1 MDSKSDTEKNFHP
14 ILKDKGSSNSLTWLS
29 GLKIIAF
36 LFISPSLGLMVSLSF
51 FDFSLS
57 YLVIDGSEGQFH
69 MPSRL
74 DHCIQILSQ
83 LLF

>member
-1 MDSKSDTEKNFHP
+1 MDSKSDREKNFHL
-14 ILKDKGSSNSLTWLS
+14 ILEDKVSSNSLTWLS
-29 GLKIIAF
+29 GLKTIAF

-51 FDFSLS
+51 FDFFLS

-74 DHCIQILSQ
+74 DHSIQIPGQ